1 VASDPASAVAIG
13 LVTPVGA
20 WAGFVRDSGGD
31 GFRLA
36 FSGTDGGA
44 TPSAAEG
51 SARRAEL
58 MALAVAYYEEA
69 LDAPPPELEA
79 TQADLAELV
88 RWLAAQEPDPP
99 RHALFQEAIDAI
111 DDGLAG
117 DVVVAR
123 LNRVARVTCGESAGQ
138 ADPIDLLVSR
148 YEALVAPK
156 R

>member
-1 VASDPASAVAIG
+1 V
-13 LVTPVGA
+13 
-20 WAGFVRDSGGD
+20 
-31 GFRLA
+31 
-36 FSGTDGGA
+36 A
-44 TPSAAEG
+44 TPSPAEG

-88 RWLAAQEPDPP
+88 RWLAAQEPEPR
-99 RHALFQEAIDAI
+99 RHALFGEAIDAI

-123 LNRVARVTCGESAGQ
+123 LNRVATTRGETDEQ

-148 YEALVAPK
+148 YEALVVPK

>member
-1 VASDPASAVAIG
+1 MASDPASAVAIG
-13 LVTPVGA
+13 LLAPAGA
-20 WAGFVRDSGGD
+20 WAGFVREPGGD

-36 FSGTDGGA
+36 FSGTDGVA
-44 TPSAAEG
+44 TPSPAEG
-51 SARRAEL
+51 SARRLEL

-88 RWLAAQEPDPP
+88 RWLAAQEPEP
-99 RHALFQEAIDAI
+99 RRQALFEEAIDAI

-123 LNRVARVTCGESAGQ
+123 LNRLATTRGETDEQ

-148 YEALVAPK
+148 YEALVAP
-156 R
+156 RR

>member
-1 VASDPASAVAIG
+1 VASDSRVAAVAIG
-13 LVTPVGA
+13 LLTPGGP
-20 WAGFVRDSGGD
+20 WAGFVRDSD

-36 FSGTDGGA
+36 FPGADGAA
-44 TPSAAEG
+44 TASRAEG

-58 MALAVAYYEEA
+58 LSVAVAYYEEA
-69 LDAPPPELEA
+69 LDAPPQELEA

-88 RWLAAQEPDPP
+88 RWLTAREVDP
-99 RHALFQEAIDAI
+99 RRRALLQEAVDAI

-123 LNRVARVTCGESAGQ
+123 LTRTARTGAETDEQ
-138 ADPIDLLVSR
+138 ADPVDLLVSR
-148 YEALVAPK
+148 YEALVAPS